1 MDAKDTSYKSME
13 LPELLDVYSRFHY
26 LEYRGAK
33 WSTSD
38 WGCTCVHSLR
48 DGVCSH
54 AVLVSMLFDPDFELP
69 ETLEEA
75 IPTARKLA
83 LKRGIAGSKR
93 KRYLAAR
100 AAETKSSCQK
110 AKKFCPLGPMVRYV
124 TSLYIPICIQ
134 CLTVT
139 HSGHSYRQGTVEEP
153 V

>member
-1 MDAKDTSYKSME
+1 MDAKDTSYKSKE

-26 LEYRGAK
+26 LEYRGAE

-54 AVLVSMLFDPDFELP
+54 AVLVSRLFDPEFELP

-83 LKRGIAGSKR
+83 LKRGIAGNKC

-100 AAETKSSCQK
+100 AAETKSSCHK
-110 AKKFCPLGPMVRYV
+110 AKKFCPLGPMVQYV
-124 TSLYIPICIQ
+124 TS
-134 CLTVT
+134 
-139 HSGHSYRQGTVEEP
+139 
-153 V
+153 